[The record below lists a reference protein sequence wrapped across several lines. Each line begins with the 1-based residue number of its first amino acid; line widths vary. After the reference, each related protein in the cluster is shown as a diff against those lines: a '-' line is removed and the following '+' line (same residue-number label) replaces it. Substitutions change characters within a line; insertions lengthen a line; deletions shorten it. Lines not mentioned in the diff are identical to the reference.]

1 MKPRSFAI
9 FISAVN
15 RRSENVEKTLSA
27 EANTIS
33 DSGNFGLPNVYSGCG
48 IELQTSR
55 SNCMKSSFWCI

>member
-33 DSGNFGLPNVYSGCG
+33 DNGSFGLPKMYSG
-48 IELQTSR
+48 
-55 SNCMKSSFWCI
+55 